1 MTGRGLGIVLTSCVL
16 MVAGGAGTICRAQTP
31 GQPVNSVP
39 SAPENPLNS
48 NGNETI
54 GESSSMDTS
63 STPFSAGGAPPDYD
77 NSLGFQF
84 IRNLASDQA
93 TIWTSPSRLR
103 WDDGTWLFPL
113 AGATAAF
120 FATDPA
126 SARALIASPHTLN
139 RYREFSDVGVGSLV
153 GIGGGLY
160 IWSKFSRDDHQR
172 ETGVLVA
179 EATIDSFG
187 ENSALAYTFGRQRPY
202 QGQGQGLFLDGGTSF
217 PSDHAAVAWSAAS
230 VIAHEYPGPFT
241 QLLVYGLAT
250 AVSASRVSGR
260 EHFPSDVLVSSATG
274 WLIGREIYRKHHDPE
289 LGGSGLDTLSG
300 NDDGEEHRDRRKMGS
315 PYVPLDSWV
324 YDALDKLAGL
334 GYIHSAMEGL
344 RPWTRIECANLTE
357 AASEVLQNQSGSEVA
372 DQLLAHLQQEF
383 SYEMGL
389 LSGGRNLTAGF
400 DSAYARTV
408 SISGPPLTDGDH
420 FGQTI
425 SYDFGRPYERGTNLQ
440 DGGSFSASAGPL
452 TLYIRAEYQH
462 APSAPAPSEA
472 VVNFIA
478 ARDLVPAPPQIPVAG
493 IDRLRLLDTYVG
505 VNLDNWQITV
515 GKQSLSWGPGPG
527 GSLIWSD
534 NIEPVNMV
542 RIVNPEPIELPLFFR
557 FLGPARFDQFFGRL
571 GDHTY
576 IRRPFIYGQ
585 KISFKPI
592 KYLELGFSRTVT
604 IGGQG
609 PGASPLTPSTLLHS
623 GLGQIEPGT
632 GSVPGDAHAAMDWT
646 FDVPGVRH
654 YLVFYGELYADDDF
668 LPIQNPPKNPFR
680 PGIYITRI
688 PGLPKLD
695 LHLEATSTESPA
707 FHNPPNLNYWNF
719 QYRDGYTNDGNLIG
733 NTVGRNGQAL
743 QGWLTYWISPRDT
756 FSVTYKNSIVTSAF
770 VPGGGAWQDYA
781 VRNEFYS
788 HSGFYIKSEFQ
799 FEHISHFPILFNGP
813 QRNVSGIL
821 EVGFAPGKRRA
832 GAQSTHSTD

>member
-1 MTGRGLGIVLTSCVL
+1 MTGRGLGFVLTSCVL
-16 MVAGGAGTICRAQTP
+16 MAAGGAGTICRAQTP
-31 GQPVNSVP
+31 AQQVDPVP
-39 SAPENPLNS
+39 STSGNPLNS
-48 NGNETI
+48 NGNEAI

-63 STPFSAGGAPPDYD
+63 LTPFSAQEAPPDYD

-93 TIWTSPSRLR
+93 TIWTSPSRLT

-113 AGATAAF
+113 AGTAAAF

-126 SARALIASPHTLN
+126 SARALIAPPHTLN

-179 EATIDSFG
+179 EAAIDSLG

-300 NDDGEEHRDRRKMGS
+300 NDDAEEHRDRRNMGS

-324 YDALDKLAGL
+324 YEALDTLVGL
-334 GYIHSAMEGL
+334 GYVNSAMEGL

-357 AASEVLQNQSGSEVA
+357 EASEALQNQSGSGVA
-372 DQLLAHLQQEF
+372 DQLLARLRQEF
-383 SYEMGL
+383 SYETGL

-400 DSAYARTV
+400 DSAYTRTV
-408 SISGPPLTDGDH
+408 SISGPPLTDGFH

-452 TLYIRAEYQH
+452 TLYVRAEYQH

-472 VVNFIA
+472 VV
-478 ARDLVPAPPQIPVAG
+478 DLIGTLDEVTAPPQVPVAG
-493 IDRLRLLDTYVG
+493 IDRLRLLDAYVG

-527 GSLIWSD
+527 GSFIWSD
-534 NIEPVNMV
+534 NIEPLNMV

-557 FLGPARFDQFFGRL
+557 FLGPTRFDQFFGRL
-571 GDHTY
+571 GGHEY
-576 IRRPFIYGQ
+576 IRQPFIYGQ
-585 KISFKPI
+585 KISFKPTP
-592 KYLELGFSRTVT
+592 YLEFGFARTVT

-623 GLGQIEPGT
+623 FFGQIQPGSI
-632 GSVPGDAHAAMDWT
+632 SVPGDSHASFDWT
-646 FDVPGVRH
+646 FNVPKVRH
-654 YLVFYGELYADDDF
+654 YLVFYGDSYADDDPVPF
-668 LPIQNPPKNPFR
+668 FKPARNPFR
-680 PGIYITRI
+680 PGLYITRI

-695 LHLEATSTESPA
+695 LHLEATSTESQTDRFP
-707 FHNPPNLNYWNF
+707 NNLNYWNV
-719 QYRDGYTNDGNLIG
+719 QYRDGYLNNGYLIG
-733 NTVGRNGQAL
+733 NTVGRRGMAY
-743 QGWLTYWISPRDT
+743 QGWLTYWISSRDT
-756 FSVTYKNSIVTSAF
+756 FHVTYDNRTVSRGF

-781 VRNEFYS
+781 VQNEFYS
-788 HSGFYIKSEFQ
+788 HSGFYLKSELQ

-813 QRNVSGIL
+813 KRNVVGIL
-821 EVGFAPGKRRA
+821 EVGFSPGNGRA
-832 GAQSTHSTD
+832 SAQSTH